1 MACKNI
7 CRLCPNL
14 IISQSVTYASGV
26 LTVNIPEGSY
36 QNCCKYCLVI
46 AQAIPADA
54 IIGAP
59 VVITIGDGTVNYPL
73 LRCDGTQLLAGAL
86 RTRTKYSTVVQTTST
101 GGSFRLLGRTCC
113 QPNNNLQSI
122 DGDAP
127 AAVALSATAGKVVAT
142 VGKGDK

>member
-1 MACKNI
+1 MSCKNI
-7 CRLCPNL
+7 CRLCNRF

-36 QNCCKYCLVI
+36 ANCGKYCLVI

-73 LRCDGTQLLAGAL
+73 LRCNGTQLLAGAL
-86 RTRTKYSTVVQTTST
+86 RTRTKYPAIVQTTQT
-101 GGSFRLLGRTCC
+101 GGSFRLLDKTCC
-113 QPNNNLQSI
+113 QPNNNLASI
-122 DGDAP
+122 NGDAP
-127 AAVALSATAGKVVAT
+127 T
-142 VGKGDK
+142 V

>member
-7 CRLCPNL
+7 CRLCPKF

-26 LTVNIPEGSY
+26 LTVNIPAGSY
-36 QNCCKYCLVI
+36 EACDKYCLVI

-54 IIGAP
+54 IVGAP
-59 VVITIGDGTVNYPL
+59 VVITIGTGTVTYPL
-73 LRCDGTQLLAGAL
+73 LLCNGTQMLAGTL
-86 RTRTKYSTVVQTTST
+86 RTRTKYSTVVQTSST

-122 DGDAP
+122 DGTAP
-127 AAVALSATAGKVVAT
+127 TA
-142 VGKGDK
+142 

>member
-7 CRLCPNL
+7 CKLCQKF

-36 QNCCKYCLVI
+36 QDCCKYCLVI
-46 AQAIPADA
+46 AQAIPQDA

-73 LRCDGTQLLAGAL
+73 LRCNGEQLVAGEL
-86 RTRTKYSTVVQTTST
+86 RTRTRYSAVVQTTPT
-101 GGSFRLLGRTCC
+101 GGSFRLLGKTCC

-122 DGDAP
+122 NGDAP
-127 AAVALSATAGKVVAT
+127 TA
-142 VGKGDK
+142 